1 MGKHGPCCDHV
12 CCRMSLFVHG
22 VFIMA
27 DFVHTLQ
34 LGFDCISRL
43 CKEFEHESC
52 SLIVFVKLLS
62 FVF

>member
-1 MGKHGPCCDHV
+1 
-12 CCRMSLFVHG
+12 
-22 VFIMA
+22 MA